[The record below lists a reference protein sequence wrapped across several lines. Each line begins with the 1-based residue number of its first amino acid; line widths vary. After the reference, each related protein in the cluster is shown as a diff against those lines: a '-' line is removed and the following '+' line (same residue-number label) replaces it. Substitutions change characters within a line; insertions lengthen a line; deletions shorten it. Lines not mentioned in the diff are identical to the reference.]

1 MIINV
6 ASYGR
11 IYLSMEMGLGRLHKM
26 KGKSTN
32 KKFKGEEGERLGK
45 GL

>member
-1 MIINV
+1 MINV
-6 ASYGR
+6 AMDVSKHGNGFRY
-11 IYLSMEMGLGRLHKM
+11 RLHKM

-32 KKFKGEEGERLGK
+32 KKFKGEEGGRLGK